1 MDNPYWKNITRIAE
15 RQRVKGIRNYGKGI
29 EDNNLSVID
38 RFEFLQE
45 ELIDAL
51 MYIEWIK
58 EGIQD
63 ATDKG

>member
-15 RQRVKGIRNYGKGI
+15 RQRVKGIRSYGKGI

>member
-15 RQRVKGIRNYGKGI
+15 RQRVKGIRRYGKGI